1 MSKTELYTTV
11 TNKKAKGKAG
21 SIVAIIAGTKAE
33 QVIQY
38 LYKTPSFKPNKV
50 KKITL
55 DMAHSMKLVA
65 KRCFPKSVQVTDKFH
80 V

>member
-21 SIVAIIAGTKAE
+21 SIVGTKAE